1 MRSRCSRPWLPAVLV
16 TLTLAACASTR
27 SITSLHDFTQ
37 GSFTFESYRELAW
50 GEILQARLDGK
61 PKVVIPAELL
71 LPKHV
76 SQPMPVMVIMHGSG
90 GLRYEREY
98 RYAGELNKEGIG
110 AVVLDSFSPRGVRAT
125 AAQQQRLSSATMLG
139 DVYALLNLLAGH
151 PRIDPHRIGV
161 MGFSKGGSVTV
172 FALDEQVRSALAVGA
187 ARFAVGVAFYPGCFV
202 YLRRPRPTP
211 APLLMLLGEQD
222 NYTPAVQCE
231 RQAASLRA
239 AGGTVTIITYPGA
252 HHGWDATKAVRV
264 INSDYSYGQCRFEI
278 AETGTTVDVNSGRPL
293 LSAEDASQTIGACST
308 QGVSVGANED
318 AARRSLADLK
328 AMLKTSF
335 TRTDR

>member
-1 MRSRCSRPWLPAVLV
+1 MDSRVLLLAVM
-16 TLTLAACASTR
+16 LAACAPTR
-27 SITSLHDFTQ
+27 PVTSLNDFTQ
-37 GSFTFESYRELAW
+37 GSFTFESYQELAW
-50 GEILQARLDGK
+50 GEILQSPLAGK
-61 PKVVIPAELL
+61 PKIGIPAELL
-71 LPKHV
+71 LPKQV
-76 SQPMPVMVIMHGSG
+76 SGPVPVMVIMHGSG
-90 GLRYEREY
+90 ALRYEREY

-125 AAQQQRLSSATMLG
+125 AAQQQRLSSVTMVG
-139 DVYALLNLLAGH
+139 DVYALLNLLTSH

-172 FALDEQVRSALAVGA
+172 LALDEQVRSALARGA

-202 YLRRPRPTP
+202 YLRQPRPTP

-231 RQAASLRA
+231 RQATTLRA

-252 HHGWDATKAVRV
+252 HHGWDGTRAVRLL
-264 INSDYSYGQCRFEI
+264 NSDYSYGRCRFEI
-278 AETGTTVDVNSGRPL
+278 DQTGTIVDVNSGRSL
-293 LSAEDASQTIGACST
+293 LSTEDASQAMAACST
-308 QGVSVGANED
+308 QGVSIGANED

-328 AMLKTSF
+328 AFLKTSF